1 MPQSE
6 RLRVWNGTLKKTS
19 GGLTKN
25 DLMKNKRGKIVSK
38 KKSAAAK
45 QSANNLGAWLRSK
58 GDHFLSKGVTKENII
73 RKGKPG
79 RKPFKPQKQPEEEA
93 PKPKAQPKAQPKPK
107 PKPKPKPQPKPKP
120 KSVPKI
126 TKEAPS
132 KPGDKPKNKT
142 NIDVGNILPSK
153 PTVQK
158 TGQLSLEQ
166 IKKKWTNYARM
177 FKKKGWTEEKANKM
191 LKKRFKIDN
200 PGVVWKNL

>member
-79 RKPFKPQKQPEEEA
+79 RKPFKAQKQPEKAEEA
-93 PKPKAQPKAQPKPK
+93 
-107 PKPKPKPQPKPKP
+107 PKPKPQPKPKP
-120 KSVPKI
+120 KAKPAPPKI

-132 KPGDKPKNKT
+132 KPGDKPKNKS
-142 NIDVGNILPSK
+142 NIDVGNIYD
-153 PTVQK
+153 QK
-158 TGQLSLEQ
+158 AEQ
-166 IKKKWTNYARM
+166 AKFAKLDITEKWRKLAKA
-177 FKKKGWTEEKANKM
+177 FKKKGKTEEWTNRF
-191 LKKRFKIDN
+191 LKKRFKTDN
-200 PGVVWKNL
+200 PGIVWKNL

>member
-6 RLRVWNGTLKKTS
+6 RLRVWNRTLKKTS

-45 QSANNLGAWLRSK
+45 QSANNLGTCLRSK
-58 GDHFLSKGVTKENII
+58 GDQFLSKGVTKENII

-79 RKPFKPQKQPEEEA
+79 RKAFKPQKQPEEEKPK
-93 PKPKAQPKAQPKPK
+93 PKPKAQPKAQPKPP
-107 PKPKPKPQPKPKP
+107 PKPKPKP

-132 KPGDKPKNKT
+132 KPGDKPKNKS

-153 PTVQK
+153 PTAKFK
-158 TGQLSLEQ
+158 TEQLSLEK

-177 FKKKGWTEEKANKM
+177 FKKKGWTEAVSDKM
-191 LKKRFKIDN
+191 LKKKFKIDN
-200 PGVVWKNL
+200 PGVVWKDL

>member
-79 RKPFKPQKQPEEEA
+79 RKAFKAQKQPE
-93 PKPKAQPKAQPKPK
+93 
-107 PKPKPKPQPKPKP
+107 
-120 KSVPKI
+120 
-126 TKEAPS
+126 KEAPS
-132 KPGDKPKNKT
+132 KPGDKPKNKS
-142 NIDVGNILPSK
+142 NIDVGNIYD
-153 PTVQK
+153 QK
-158 TGQLSLEQ
+158 AEQ
-166 IKKKWTNYARM
+166 AKFAKLDITEKWRKLAKA
-177 FKKKGWTEEKANKM
+177 FKKKGKTEEWTNRF
-191 LKKRFKIDN
+191 LKKRFKADN
-200 PGVVWKNL
+200 PGIVWKNL

>member
-45 QSANNLGAWLRSK
+45 QSANNLGAWLRTK

-79 RKPFKPQKQPEEEA
+79 RKAFKPQKQPEEEKPK
-93 PKPKAQPKAQPKPK
+93 PKPKAQPKPQPKPK
-107 PKPKPKPQPKPKP
+107 PKPQPKPKPKP

-142 NIDVGNILPSK
+142 NIDVGNIYN
-153 PTVQK
+153 QK
-158 TGQLSLEQ
+158 AEQ
-166 IKKKWTNYARM
+166 AKFAKLDITEKWRKLAKA
-177 FKKKGWTEEKANKM
+177 FKKKGKTEEWTNRF
-191 LKKRFKIDN
+191 LKKRFKADN
-200 PGVVWKNL
+200 PGIVWKNL